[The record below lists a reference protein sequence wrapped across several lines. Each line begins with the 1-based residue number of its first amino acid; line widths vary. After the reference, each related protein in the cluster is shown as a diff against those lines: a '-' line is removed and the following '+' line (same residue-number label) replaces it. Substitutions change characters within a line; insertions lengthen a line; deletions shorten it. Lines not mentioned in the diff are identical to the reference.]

1 MPGRPITRSGGWR
14 QTIPNNNNTWYGLLD
29 AVGRAHTPFASL
41 NGFRNSL
48 VGDEPW
54 PSRDWDGDWDGGLGP
69 QPHTPPH
76 VPSAQCPV
84 AQCTMH
90 SCTPHQ
96 SDHLTSPPSPT
107 PASAAQKGPRLLC
120 QSVPSRVIRFRF
132 LFQLPPPNPKFL
144 RVHIDHDYPVGTAPR
159 DAPLQMTT
167 STWAQLTFALR
178 KIIHLHC
185 TYMYLLHVYCQTLS
199 VHSTTYSLVLHLSR

>member
-1 MPGRPITRSGGWR
+1 MNRGLAGTG
-14 QTIPNNNNTWYGLLD
+14 TW
-29 AVGRAHTPFASL
+29 V
-41 NGFRNSL
+41 
-48 VGDEPW
+48 
-54 PSRDWDGDWDGGLGP
+54 DWDGGRGP

-76 VPSAQCPV
+76 VPSAQLHN
-84 AQCTMH
+84 AQCTVAH
-90 SCTPHQ
+90 HTKVTISPH
-96 SDHLTSPPSPT
+96 HGPPSPT

-185 TYMYLLHVYCQTLS
+185 TNMYLLHVYCQTLS